1 MILIKPV
8 LPLLIISFAFL
19 FFIYHRVFVINR
31 IASYAFTSIGRP
43 FCRVKLRLFGPYTVY
58 YGEIRVNELGSPGV
72 ECKDMQ
78 EQSKIFF
85 SSFIDDTNLSM
96 SIHRVCSN

>member
-19 FFIYHRVFVINR
+19 FFYHCVFVINR
-31 IASYAFTSIGRP
+31 IASYAFTSIVRP
-43 FCRVKLRLFGPYTVY
+43 FCRVNLRLFGPYTVY

-85 SSFIDDTNLSM
+85 LRSLMTPI
-96 SIHRVCSN
+96 